1 MRRSTWSNATT
12 RSTNSQWTFR
22 KVRRAETGTR
32 APVAAGEVVAEA
44 PHRAAQERREAGDR
58 GNPGSAPDAAQD
70 VQGIADRGRGRAG
83 RLRVS
88 SRRFP
93 AFDAV
98 AARGDDQVGRA
109 AEERIPAVAGRARSS
124 RRALQQERGRGGSE
138 HGVEVHGARSYGGQR
153 ADQRERGG
161 AVEERRV
168 VRDHGP
174 ILAEPSRRSQGAR
187 PRAKNVRRALDFLS
201 LVVYLYAGFTRG
213 PASLSGCR

>member
-1 MRRSTWSNATT
+1 MRSLGVLLALALGTTAFPCRGQNAPAPEASTADVERCVNQHETARLLRLNEQWLDARRAMT
-12 RSTNSQWTFR
+12 RCADESCPIAIRTDCAEWLGELSQIIPTLIVVVERDDEIDEQPVDVR

-58 GNPGSAPDAAQD
+58 GNPGSAPDAEQD

-124 RRALQQERGRGGSE
+124 RRALQQE
-138 HGVEVHGARSYGGQR
+138 
-153 ADQRERGG
+153 
-161 AVEERRV
+161 
-168 VRDHGP
+168 
-174 ILAEPSRRSQGAR
+174 
-187 PRAKNVRRALDFLS
+187 
-201 LVVYLYAGFTRG
+201 
-213 PASLSGCR
+213 